1 MEQINTASRI
11 HPLMATAALS
21 VIALSVAG
29 TAAITGLLPS
39 SKADTSAVATA
50 PQQLTAPQALAA
62 LPSPTAPQLAAQ
74 PTPTAQQL
82 ADAQMLVAK
91 YSPQAVQPRPA
102 PEVEYEKPV
111 VKKVVHTPRRA
122 PQQTRVAQQQAPNYR
137 AQPAQPA
144 QQASQPN
151 YVGIGAGAVIGGLLG
166 NQIGGG
172 RGKKLATV
180 AGAIGGGFLGNEI
193 ANRAK

>member
-11 HPLMATAALS
+11 HPLMAAAALS

-62 LPSPTAPQLAAQ
+62 LPSPALAAQ
-74 PTPTAQQL
+74 PAPTAQQL

-91 YSPQAVQPRPA
+91 YSPQAAQPRPA
-102 PEVEYEKPV
+102 PEEVYEKPV

-122 PQQTRVAQQQAPNYR
+122 PQQTRVAQHQAPNYR

-193 ANRAK
+193 ANRNK